1 MSSFYWYDLETFG
14 INPQCDRIA
23 QFAGIRTDLDL
34 NPIGQ
39 ADMFYCQPAIDMLV
53 DPESCLITGITPQ
66 KCEEDGLL
74 EKHFI
79 EKINGIFSEPQTCVV
94 GYNSMRFDDEFI
106 RYGNYRN
113 LIDPYMREWSN
124 GNSRW
129 DVIDVIRACYALRPE
144 GITWPMHDDVDKKP
158 SFKLTDLTEAN
169 NMIHTSAHDA
179 LSDVEATIQM
189 AQLVKTAQPKLFDYC
204 LKLRNKNFVKSILD
218 WQLLKPVVH
227 VSNKIPAQRGCL
239 AIMLPLAIHP
249 TNANGIICYDLA
261 YDPNDFF
268 ELDVEDIRD
277 RLFTPQADLPEGLQR
292 IALKTIHINKSPF
305 VAPLSVLKGVD
316 LQRIHMDYQ
325 LNKKHLEAFKTQ
337 ASLIQKTQEVF
348 NQPFDNQ
355 NEDVDAML
363 YSGFFSP
370 QDKDYFNAIRALSDE
385 QLLQAQFQFKDHRA
399 SELLNRYIAR
409 NHPDLLNEEEKN
421 AWHSNVKKRIF
432 MKYGDEAHLWFE
444 KLHLLKNSQLSPEHM
459 SILDQVEE
467 DTRNKLL
474 KIS

>member
-39 ADMFYCQPAIDMLV
+39 SDMFYCQPILDMLV

-66 KCEEDGLL
+66 KCQTDGLL
-74 EKHFI
+74 ERQFI
-79 EKINGIFSEPQTCVV
+79 EKINGIFAEPQTCVV
-94 GYNSMRFDDEFI
+94 GYNSIRFDDEFI

-129 DVIDVIRACYALRPE
+129 DLIDVIRACYALRPE
-144 GITWPMHDDVDKKP
+144 GIEWPMHNNEKKQP

-169 NMIHTSAHDA
+169 NMVHTSAHDA

-189 AQLVKTAQPKLFDYC
+189 AKLVKTKQPKLFDYC
-204 LKLRNKNFVKSILD
+204 LKLRNKNFVKGLLN
-218 WQLLKPVVH
+218 WQILKPIVH

-261 YDPNDFF
+261 YDPSDFF
-268 ELDVEDIRD
+268 DLDIEEIRD
-277 RLFTPQADLPEGLQR
+277 RLFTPQADLPEGLER
-292 IALKTIHINKSPF
+292 IALKTIHINKSPI

-316 LQRIHMDYQ
+316 LDRIQMNFA
-325 LNKKHLEAFKTQ
+325 LNKKHLDAFKNQ
-337 ASLIQKTQEVF
+337 ASMIQKAQEVF

-355 NEDVDAML
+355 HEDVDSML

-370 QDKDYFNAIRALSDE
+370 QDKDHFNTIRTLADE
-385 QLLQAQFQFKDHRA
+385 QLAQAQFQFKDHRA
-399 SELLNRYIAR
+399 TELLNRYIAR
-409 NHPDLLNEEEKN
+409 NHPELLTDDEKQ
-421 AWHSNVKKRIF
+421 AWHTDVKKRLFIR
-432 MKYGDEAHLWFE
+432 YGDAAHLWFE
-444 KLHLLKNSQLSPEHM
+444 KLALLKNSQLSAEQKD
-459 SILDQVEE
+459 ILECVEE
-467 DTRNKLL
+467 DARNKLL
-474 KIS
+474 KLS